1 MPRSKSPRRS
11 RPKRHKRRKIIRR
24 PRSRSSSKSSVEERR
39 RSRSRSRSSR
49 TSRSRSRSKDSVT
62 SLTDYVTS
70 FANSKGMTLQEFH
83 EFLMNVNFY
92 KEKNP
97 EYDTKGLHNPMI
109 IGNYVVRAV
118 GHRTNL
124 LLQVR
129 KKLESYTSKEMEA
142 MADVSNDNYMDKNNR
157 DKYTTIDMLSD
168 Y

>member
-1 MPRSKSPRRS
+1 
-11 RPKRHKRRKIIRR
+11 
-24 PRSRSSSKSSVEERR
+24 
-39 RSRSRSRSSR
+39 
-49 TSRSRSRSKDSVT
+49 
-62 SLTDYVTS
+62 
-70 FANSKGMTLQEFH
+70 MTLQEFH
-83 EFLMNVNFY
+83 EFLMNVNYY
-92 KEKNP
+92 KRKNS

-129 KKLESYTSKEMEA
+129 KKLESDTRMEMEA
-142 MADVSNDNYMDKNNR
+142 MADDVSDDNYMDKNNR